1 LGSFP
6 GAPLARGFLAGNRDR
21 QTPGETTRAQSDQF
35 AQRLYYQESDFAI
48 VDRVTQLAHKRG
60 VSNAQ
65 IALAW
70 MLHRDGIIAPII
82 GATKPHHLDES
93 IKALQVKLDREE
105 IEALEEPYQPHPI
118 LGID

>member
-1 LGSFP
+1 VGVRSISLCGKSSGLCALGDD
-6 GAPLARGFLAGNRDR
+6 AEPL
-21 QTPGETTRAQSDQF
+21 
-35 AQRLYYQESDFAI
+35 
-48 VDRVTQLAHKRG
+48 QLAHKRG

-93 IKALQVKLDREE
+93 VKALEVKLDREE
-105 IEALEEPYQPHPI
+105 IEALDE
-118 LGID
+118 L